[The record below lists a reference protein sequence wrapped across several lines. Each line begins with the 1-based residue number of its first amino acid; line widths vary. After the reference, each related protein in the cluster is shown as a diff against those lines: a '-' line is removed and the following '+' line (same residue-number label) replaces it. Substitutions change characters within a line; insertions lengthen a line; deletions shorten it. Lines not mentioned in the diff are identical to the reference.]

1 MPNHGVNVT
10 KRATSVSTPV
20 VAKVGIPFVIG
31 FAPIHSVD
39 APAKVGV
46 PVLCTSWD
54 DYETKFGYS
63 DDWQKF
69 TLCEFAYSH
78 FKLYGCQPVIFCN
91 LLDPK
96 TMKAAVPAEDIAVVG
111 RRVELPVTAIP
122 STIVVKKEGG
132 EGEAYKLDTDYT
144 IYKSGEHFY
153 VELDATGEHAADEK
167 LNIAYDAIKDGDMT
181 AQLVASKMDAIELCM
196 STAGIVPD
204 LICAPGFSQVSSV
217 AAVMATKATAI
228 NGSFPAKALID
239 IDSSA
244 SGCTEYSKVAAWKT
258 SKNLV
263 DITEILCWP
272 MCTLGGRK
280 FHMSTQLAGLMAFVD
295 AGNAGCPYESPS
307 NKGFKID
314 GLCIE
319 DGTPVTQTKAQA
331 DALNNIGVV
340 TALNF
345 LASGWVAWGNYT
357 ACYPTNTDI
366 KDFFIPVSRMFD
378 WVSSSLIQSCW
389 SKLDKPMNRRLI
401 DAVMD
406 SANIWLNGLVGAG
419 YLLGA
424 RVEFVDAEN
433 PVSDLMSG
441 IVRLHVYMTP
451 PSPAQEISFILE
463 YNADYVTSAF
473 S

>member
-1 MPNHGVNVT
+1 
-10 KRATSVSTPV
+10 
-20 VAKVGIPFVIG
+20 
-31 FAPIHSVD
+31 
-39 APAKVGV
+39 
-46 PVLCTSWD
+46 
-54 DYETKFGYS
+54 
-63 DDWQKF
+63 
-69 TLCEFAYSH
+69 
-78 FKLYGCQPVIFCN
+78 
-91 LLDPK
+91 
-96 TMKAAVPAEDIAVVG
+96 
-111 RRVELPVTAIP
+111 
-122 STIVVKKEGG
+122 
-132 EGEAYKLDTDYT
+132 
-144 IYKSGEHFY
+144 
-153 VELDATGEHAADEK
+153 
-167 LNIAYDAIKDGDMT
+167 MT

-244 SGCTEYSKVAAWKT
+244 SGCTEYSMVAAWKT